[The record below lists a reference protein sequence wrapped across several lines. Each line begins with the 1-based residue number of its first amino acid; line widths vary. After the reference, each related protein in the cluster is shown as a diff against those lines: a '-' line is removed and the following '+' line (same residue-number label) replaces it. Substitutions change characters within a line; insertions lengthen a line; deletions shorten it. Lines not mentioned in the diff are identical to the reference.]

1 MPNTTI
7 LKEEQSHLGIVRFK
21 HTRAPQFPLE
31 LCINSQNNADSFL
44 HKKYTLNGNEHQT
57 IIMITVKDFRYT
69 PEKVVE
75 QSKE

>member
-7 LKEEQSHLGIVRFK
+7 LKEEQLHLDVVRFK

-31 LCINSQNNADSFL
+31 LCINSQNNAESFFR
-44 HKKYTLNGNEHQT
+44 KEYTLNGNGHET

-69 PEKVVE
+69 PEKVAE